1 MKKLISTLI
10 FSLGFSV
17 IPTLSLASAADHLSA
32 DEKNTISIFKSASP
46 KVVYVHRIN
55 RFQTPF
61 AEQFEVSSGTGSGIV
76 WDKKGHIIT
85 NYHVVH
91 GADQLMVSFGKKTVP
106 AKLVGA
112 EPRKDIAV
120 LKLRSV
126 SDFPT
131 FDAFT
136 PFELCPTDT
145 LVVGQKTIAIG
156 NPFGLDHSLT
166 TGVISALDR
175 EVPGVGGVN
184 IRDMIQTDASIN
196 PGNSGGPLLDS
207 QGCLIGLNTMIY
219 SRSGAASGVGF
230 AVPAETISRVVPQ
243 LIQYGRVKM
252 SGIGIVPLEQKI
264 ASHFAKDGGVFVSRV
279 LNNSSAAK
287 AGLRGVQVDSY
298 GRLILGDAIV
308 AINGEKVS
316 NYNDLYNILND
327 IPIGKKIEV
336 SINRS
341 GRVSNISMK
350 TMDLSED
357 F

>member
-1 MKKLISTLI
+1 MKKLIQGVSFVL
-10 FSLGFSV
+10 FFVSG
-17 IPTLSLASAADHLSA
+17 LSFAVAAEHLSS
-32 DEKNTISIFKSASP
+32 DEKNTISIFKQASP
-46 KVVYVHRIN
+46 NVVYVHKIN

-61 AEQFEVSSGTGSGIV
+61 AEQFEVASGTGSGVI
-76 WDKKGHIIT
+76 WDKEGHIIT

-91 GADQLMVSFGKKTVP
+91 GAHHLMVSFGKKTVP

-120 LKLRSV
+120 LKLESTN
-126 SDFPT
+126 DFPS
-131 FDAFT
+131 FEHFK
-136 PFELCPTDT
+136 PFELCSTDT

-175 EVPGVGGVN
+175 EVPSVGGVS

-219 SRSGAASGVGF
+219 SRTGAASGVGF
-230 AVPAETISRVVPQ
+230 AVPAEAISRVVPQ
-243 LIQYGRVKM
+243 LIQYGRVKT
-252 SGIGIVPLEQKI
+252 SGIGIVPLESKI
-264 ASHFAKDGGVFVSRV
+264 ANHFAANKGVFISRV
-279 LNNSSAAK
+279 LKNTAAEK
-287 AGLRGVQVDSY
+287 AGLRGVQVDNL
-298 GRLILGDAIV
+298 GRLLLGDSIV
-308 AINGEKVS
+308 AINGETVS

-336 SINRS
+336 RINRS
-341 GRVSNISMK
+341 GKLKTISMK